1 MPQLPNLTGPAVP
14 PEQAAGIRVGVP
26 STSGLQAIAQAV
38 GSVGEEMHA
47 AKMKILEKQNS
58 IDVLKNESAYGQ
70 HMANEQQK
78 LDINNPASWPDQVKK
93 ASSDFVNGLSSKNL
107 SPDALESLKMRI
119 MNYESKV
126 MLNVAR
132 DARLAQVQIIS
143 GEFQNRQN
151 VFFDNKDFAGA
162 KENLK
167 ESASLSKM
175 PNHEV
180 EAGLMKIQQEQ
191 TKAEYDD
198 QAASGNAEYFE
209 HERQGLS
216 KSDRLRYKQSAKSN
230 RARMENESL
239 EKIYEKIELSQ
250 IKTKKDLE
258 SALNGDP
265 RISEASAVKMLNNW
279 DKNTPISFA
288 EKKKHLDTLNDLF
301 KAYKDGKI
309 SKDVYAEAHHN
320 ASSKIYAMS
329 NRPGTGGLRQ
339 RAYALDPTKWTNG
352 LPSSSSRT
360 QKDIEIESMVKSFV
374 SYGGMGEVPS
384 REDNSVKPIRKTI
397 KKAEIEYIRERVEQD
412 VKEWASRPENENAT
426 REEKAEK
433 IVEFTE
439 LNYVEDVFEKK
450 EIIRSYEDII
460 SPDSSTKGILPKR

>member
-14 PEQAAGIRVGVP
+14 PEQAAGIRIGVP

-38 GSVGEEMHA
+38 GTIGEEVLN
-47 AKMKILEKQNS
+47 AKIKILDRQNKLD
-58 IDVLKNESAYGQ
+58 ILNNESAYGR
-70 HMANEQQK
+70 HMASHHQK
-78 LDINNPASWPDQVKK
+78 LDVNNPASWIDQTKE
-93 ASSDFVNGLSSKNL
+93 ASDNFIQGLSEKNL
-107 SPDALESLKMRI
+107 APEALDAIRMRI
-119 MNYESKV
+119 ANYESK
-126 MLNVAR
+126 MLQGVAR
-132 DARLAQVQIIS
+132 DAQLAQVQILS
-143 GEFQNRQN
+143 GEFQNRQTTLLQN
-151 VFFDNKDFAGA
+151 RDFEGA
-162 KENLK
+162 AKNLE
-167 ESASLSKM
+167 ESALDLGLR
-175 PNHEV
+175 NDEV
-180 EAGLMKIQQEQ
+180 KAGLLKIQEQERI
-191 TKAEYDD
+191 AEYED
-198 QAASGNAEYFE
+198 QVVSGNSDYFE

-216 KSDRLRYKQSAKSN
+216 KSDRLRYRQSAKSN

-239 EKIYEKIELSQ
+239 EKISEKIELGQ

-279 DKNTPISFA
+279 DKNTPISFS

-352 LPSSSSRT
+352 LPSSSSKS

-374 SYGGMGEVPS
+374 SYGGMGESPS
-384 REDNSVKPIRKTI
+384 REDDKVEPINKTI
-397 KKAEIEYIRERVEQD
+397 RKAEIEYLRERVEED

-433 IVEFTE
+433 IVEFTQ
-439 LNYVEDVFEKK
+439 LNSVEEVFKEK
-450 EIIRSYEDII
+450 EIRSSYEDII
-460 SPDSSTKGILPKR
+460 SPDSSTRGVLPKR

>member
-26 STSGLQAIAQAV
+26 SNSGLQAIAQAV
-38 GSVGEEMHA
+38 GMVGEEILD
-47 AKMKILEKQNS
+47 AKVKILDRQNKLD
-58 IDVLKNESAYGQ
+58 ILDNESAYGR
-70 HMANEQQK
+70 HMASHQQK
-78 LDINNPASWPDQVKK
+78 LDVNNPVSWIDETKK
-93 ASSDFVNGLSSKNL
+93 ASDDFIDGLSRKNL
-107 SPDALESLKMRI
+107 APEALDSIKMRI
-119 MNYESKV
+119 ANYESK
-126 MLNVAR
+126 MLQGVAR
-132 DARLAQVQIIS
+132 DAQLAQVQILS
-143 GEFQNRQN
+143 GEFQNRQTALLQN
-151 VFFDNKDFAGA
+151 RDFDGA
-162 KENLK
+162 ARNLE
-167 ESASLSKM
+167 ESALDLGLR
-175 PNHEV
+175 NDEV
-180 EAGLMKIQQEQ
+180 EAGLMKIEQEQ
-191 TKAEYDD
+191 IKAEYDD

-239 EKIYEKIELSQ
+239 EKISEKIELSQ

-279 DKNTPISFA
+279 DKNTPISFS

-352 LPSSSSRT
+352 LPSSSSRS

-374 SYGGMGEVPS
+374 SYGGMGESPS
-384 REDNSVKPIRKTI
+384 REDDKVEPIDKTI
-397 KKAEIEYIRERVEQD
+397 RKAEIEYLRERVEED

-433 IVEFTE
+433 IVEFTQ
-439 LNYVEDVFEKK
+439 LNSVEEVFKEK
-450 EIIRSYEDII
+450 EIRSSYEDII
-460 SPDSSTKGILPKR
+460 SPNSSTKGVLPKR

>member
-151 VFFDNKDFAGA
+151 VFFENKDFAGA

-167 ESASLSKM
+167 ESASLLEM

-180 EAGLMKIQQEQ
+180 EAGLMKIEEQERI
-191 TKAEYDD
+191 AEYED
-198 QAASGNAEYFE
+198 QVVSGNSEYFE
-209 HERQGLS
+209 NDLPALS
-216 KSDRLRYKQSAKSN
+216 KSDRASYKRKAA
-230 RARMENESL
+230 ARKAEL
-239 EKIYEKIELSQ
+239 EANDIDRISGAMAIGV
-250 IKTKKDLE
+250 IKTKNDLVKN
-258 SALNGDP
+258 L
-265 RISEASAVKMLNNW
+265 EAAPNVSSQMARKVLSNW
-279 DKNTPISFA
+279 ENSKPLSYE
-288 EKKKHLDTLNDLF
+288 EKRKITDTLNDLHDQYS
-301 KAYKDGKI
+301 KGKI
-309 SKDVYAEAHHN
+309 SREEYGRKHHNIASEVYAMGKRE
-320 ASSKIYAMS
+320 
-329 NRPGTGGLRQ
+329 GVGGLRS
-339 RAYALDPTKWTNG
+339 RLYALDPTKWSDGN
-352 LPSSSSRT
+352 LKLSKAEDID
-360 QKDIEIESMVKSFV
+360 QKIEKMVSAWDGA
-374 SYGGMGEVPS
+374 GGFGKPKRGEDQLSP
-384 REDNSVKPIRKTI
+384 
-397 KKAEIEYIRERVEQD
+397 KKALEVQAARELTEMSM
-412 VKEWASRPENENAT
+412 KEWAKTNEGRNAT
-426 REEKAEK
+426 PDQIRK
-433 IVEFTE
+433 EFMNQAIDAMTQ
-439 LNYVEDVFEKK
+439 
-450 EIIRSYEDII
+450 DII
-460 SPDSSTKGILPKR
+460 KEELDYSKRLDSILEGAGNTALPK

>member
-167 ESASLSKM
+167 ESASLLEI
-175 PNHEV
+175 PNYEV
-180 EAGLMKIQQEQ
+180 EAGLMKIEEQERI
-191 TKAEYDD
+191 AEYED
-198 QAASGNAEYFE
+198 QVVSGNSEYFE
-209 HERQGLS
+209 NDLPALS
-216 KSDRLRYKQSAKSN
+216 KSDRASYKRKAETRK
-230 RARMENESL
+230 AEL
-239 EKIYEKIELSQ
+239 EASDIDKISGAMAIGA
-250 IKTKKDLE
+250 IKTKNDLVKN
-258 SALNGDP
+258 L
-265 RISEASAVKMLNNW
+265 EAAPNVSSKMARKVLANW
-279 DKNTPISFA
+279 ENSKPLSYE
-288 EKKKHLDTLNDLF
+288 EKRKITDTLNDLHDQYS
-301 KAYKDGKI
+301 KGKI
-309 SKDVYAEAHHN
+309 SRDEYGKKHHNIASEVYAMGKRE
-320 ASSKIYAMS
+320 
-329 NRPGTGGLRQ
+329 GVGGLRS
-339 RAYALDPTKWTNG
+339 RLYALDPTKWSDGN
-352 LPSSSSRT
+352 LKLS
-360 QKDIEIESMVKSFV
+360 
-374 SYGGMGEVPS
+374 
-384 REDNSVKPIRKTI
+384 
-397 KKAEIEYIRERVEQD
+397 KAEDIDQKIEKMVSAWDGAGGFGKPRRNEDQLSPQKALEVQAARELTEMSM
-412 VKEWASRPENENAT
+412 KEWAKTDEGRNAT
-426 REEKAEK
+426 PDQIRK
-433 IVEFTE
+433 EFMNQAIDAMTQ
-439 LNYVEDVFEKK
+439 
-450 EIIRSYEDII
+450 DII
-460 SPDSSTKGILPKR
+460 EKELDYSKSLNSILEGAGNTVLPK